1 MRRREFIAG
10 LGGTAAWP
18 LVTSAQERGRI
29 YRIGF
34 LIPFGRETPT
44 VSLFL
49 DELRLNGFIEGQNLT
64 VVPGGMNVS
73 AEQIAQAVAALVN
86 AAPDVIFTGPDIYT
100 RAIQRVAQ
108 TIPIIALSGDFLAAG
123 LVASLARPGGN
134 TTGVSMF
141 APELDDKAQGILMEV
156 APNAH
161 RTAAIADSTMQRSTP
176 RYFQALKDA
185 TRSRNVELSIFTVA
199 TPEEVRPAIDAAK
212 ASGAEAL
219 NFLAAPIFFT
229 YRKAIIEHVAV
240 VRLPAVYQQ
249 PEMAEDGG
257 LVGYG
262 SRVIQDFR
270 QVARLVAKVLRGA
283 NVADL
288 PVEQPTNFELVVN
301 LKSANSIDYEIPAG
315 LVLRADKVIE

>member
-1 MRRREFIAG
+1 
-10 LGGTAAWP
+10 
-18 LVTSAQERGRI
+18 
-29 YRIGF
+29 

-44 VSLFL
+44 VGLFL

-64 VVPGGMNVS
+64 VVPGGMNVRT
-73 AEQIAQAVAALVN
+73 EQIAQAVEALVN

-100 RAIQRVAQ
+100 RAIQGATR
-108 TIPIIALSGDFLAAG
+108 TIPIIALSGDFLEAG

-134 TTGVSMF
+134 TTGVSIF

-161 RTAAIADSTMQRSTP
+161 RMAAIADATMQRSTP
-176 RYFQALKDA
+176 PYFQALKDA

-199 TPEEVRPAIDAAK
+199 TPEEVEPAIDAAK
-212 ASGAEAL
+212 SSGAEAL

-229 YRKAIIEHVAV
+229 YRKAIIEHVAA

-249 PEMAEDGG
+249 PEIAEDGG

-262 SRVIQDFR
+262 PRVSQNIR
-270 QVARLVAKVLRGA
+270 QAARLVVKVLRGA
-283 NVADL
+283 RVADL
-288 PVEQPTNFELVVN
+288 PVEQPTKFELVIN
-301 LKSANSIDYEIPAG
+301 LKSAKSIDYDVPAG